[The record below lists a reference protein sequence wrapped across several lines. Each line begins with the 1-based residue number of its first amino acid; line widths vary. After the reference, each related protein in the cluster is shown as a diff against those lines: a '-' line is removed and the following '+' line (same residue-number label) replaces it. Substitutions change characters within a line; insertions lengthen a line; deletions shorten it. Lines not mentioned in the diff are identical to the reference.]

1 MEVLS
6 TCTTSTESGALT
18 VVRPYHFDTE
28 ERDIILDRDF
38 GWSTIWTLFL
48 ITSFAKVSLKG
59 RAGYIDGIVVIRISD
74 HQPGS

>member
-1 MEVLS
+1 M
-6 TCTTSTESGALT
+6 
-18 VVRPYHFDTE
+18 VRPYHFDTE